1 MTSSQDYY
9 QILGVTPSAEL
20 AVIKAVYKALA
31 LKYHPDRNKGNLA
44 AAAKKMAEINEAYS
58 VLSDEQK
65 RAAYDRSRRGSSEQ
79 DQFDDEEEGFDSE
92 FSSMDSQIEADW
104 RLAKKYYP
112 DLDSILK
119 KFSKISNSLVLPYK
133 LYLLETKSFSNRNEI
148 ADGMIDAYLKT
159 YFGSDEKIVE
169 FAKYLLKNDQ
179 RAAARELNK
188 AVKLFGKSIN
198 AAKVIEVI
206 KAEYLFEFTAHYQ
219 RSESFIKEE
228 VQVVKDDNDY
238 KVGYGINTKLIIASL
253 VAGFINHLVTVGF
266 DFSAASIGGI
276 IGASIG
282 YFVCTYLIAAIPLMV
297 FYNKNYSDA
306 ILSWSFL
313 VLGVFVLIGL
323 TIY

>member
-9 QILGVTPSAEL
+9 QILGVTPSADL

-31 LKYHPDRNKGNLA
+31 LKYHPDRNKSNLA

-104 RLAKKYYP
+104 ALAKKYYP
-112 DLDSILK
+112 DLDAILN

-133 LYLLETKSFSNRNEI
+133 LYLLETKSFSNRSEI

-188 AVKLFGKSIN
+188 AVKLFGRSIDAVN
-198 AAKVIEVI
+198 V
-206 KAEYLFEFTAHYQ
+206 
-219 RSESFIKEE
+219 
-228 VQVVKDDNDY
+228 
-238 KVGYGINTKLIIASL
+238 INTIKIEYKIERPKE
-253 VAGFINHLVTVGF
+253 GERTKNN
-266 DFSAASIGGI
+266 D
-276 IGASIG
+276 
-282 YFVCTYLIAAIPLMV
+282 
-297 FYNKNYSDA
+297 NKSGNIYVSTHSHSDA
-306 ILSWSFL
+306 IFSFL
-313 VLGVFVLIGL
+313 LMFIVLVFVVIPLL
-323 TIY
+323 LFLSQ

>member
-58 VLSDEQK
+58 ILSDEQK

-104 RLAKKYYP
+104 TLAKKYYP
-112 DLDSILK
+112 DLDAILK
-119 KFSKISNSLVLPYK
+119 KFSKISSSLVLPYK

-148 ADGMIDAYLKT
+148 ADGMIDAYIKT
-159 YFGSDEKIVE
+159 YFGSDEQIVE
-169 FAKYLLKNDQ
+169 FAKYLLKNDL

-198 AAKVIEVI
+198 AAIV
-206 KAEYLFEFTAHYQ
+206 
-219 RSESFIKEE
+219 
-228 VQVVKDDNDY
+228 
-238 KVGYGINTKLIIASL
+238 INTIKLEYSTERPNENEKTNNNDNKSENIYGGSQSHSDAMF
-253 VAGFINHLVTVGF
+253 GFIGKL
-266 DFSAASIGGI
+266 
-276 IGASIG
+276 
-282 YFVCTYLIAAIPLMV
+282 LI
-297 FYNKNYSDA
+297 F
-306 ILSWSFL
+306 
-313 VLGVFVLIGL
+313 VFVVLPILVYLADRLGL
-323 TIY
+323 